1 MSFKLN
7 NSAEC
12 LGYLCLF
19 VAMNDGNL
27 HDKEV
32 ERTIQS
38 MAKMLAELE
47 LDSNDDGNVDID
59 DLIVSYKH
67 IWTQMPG
74 NSEDASRHF
83 IGICVDYFGSWSV
96 HNKKIIIDILADI
109 ARADGVVKDIEK
121 ENVNLVAEM
130 LGVSKPF

>member
-19 VAMNDGNL
+19 VAMNDGEL
-27 HDKEV
+27 HKE
-32 ERTIQS
+32 EAKRTVCA
-38 MAKMLAELE
+38 MAGMIKALE
-47 LDSNDDGNVDID
+47 IDTDDDGDVDVD
-59 DLIVSYKH
+59 DLTESYKNL
-67 IWTQMPG
+67 WTQMPD
-74 NSEDASRHF
+74 NFKDASRHF

-96 HNKKIIIDILADI
+96 HNKKMIVDMLADI
-109 ARADGVVKDIEK
+109 ARADSVIQDIEK
-121 ENVNLVAEM
+121 GNVNLVAEI